1 MVRRSVRLAQCSLI
15 VVLALGGCGNSPK
28 ETRQLG
34 VITAEPPCNTAVRL
48 VPPHIMAK
56 TRAEQATHEA
66 HCPMRVSGT
75 TVTSSDVEEGV
86 ALYFTTSGD
95 VNELRQRVRELA
107 TTHAHDGASPSDACG
122 CPLLGDRGVP
132 LMAEASTS
140 AEPTP
145 GGARLLL
152 VPNER
157 NEVVRLRA
165 RVAESLTRFAAS
177 HCAGRL

>member
-48 VPPHIMAK
+48 VPPHVMAK

-122 CPLLGDRGVP
+122 CPLLG
-132 LMAEASTS
+132 
-140 AEPTP
+140 
-145 GGARLLL
+145 GARLLL

-157 NEVVRLRA
+157 NEVIRLRA
-165 RVAESLTRFAAS
+165 RVAERLARLGSERCS
-177 HCAGRL
+177 AGH